1 MPLLRVCIKVICAK
15 TEYLEIFKIILCF
28 LLFAKHNGK
37 NTQNKQTNELSVRK
51 TKCEKISAN

>member
-37 NTQNKQTNELSVRK
+37 NTQNKQTNKR
-51 TKCEKISAN
+51 T